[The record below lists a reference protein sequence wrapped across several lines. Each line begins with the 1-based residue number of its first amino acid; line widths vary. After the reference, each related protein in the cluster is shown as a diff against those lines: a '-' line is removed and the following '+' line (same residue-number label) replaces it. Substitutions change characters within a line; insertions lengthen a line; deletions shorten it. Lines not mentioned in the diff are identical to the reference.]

1 MLGNSLKWVVHA
13 QYNRFEW
20 LLTLTKAL
28 TMMYGWTLKWY
39 SQKFD
44 EKFRVR
50 GFRHP
55 TKIFLILANQIG
67 IILYICW
74 MRVAMQQ
81 FK

>member
-1 MLGNSLKWVVHA
+1 
-13 QYNRFEW
+13 
-20 LLTLTKAL
+20 
-28 TMMYGWTLKWY
+28 MMYGWTLKWY